1 MTASVASEV
10 EVEQVEGL
18 LGRGDVVVDLLGSGR
33 SVGGVGAPGSRT
45 EARRI
50 RPTSGQACRVVEER
64 MNAMVS

>member
-1 MTASVASEV
+1 MTASV
-10 EVEQVEGL
+10 VEQVEGL

-33 SVGGVGAPGSRT
+33 SVGAPGSRT
-45 EARRI
+45 EAGRI